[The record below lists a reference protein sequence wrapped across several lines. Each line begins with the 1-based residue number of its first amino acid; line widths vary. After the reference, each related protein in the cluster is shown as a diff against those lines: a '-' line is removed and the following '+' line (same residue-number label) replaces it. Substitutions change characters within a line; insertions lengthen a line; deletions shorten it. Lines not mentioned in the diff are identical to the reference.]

1 MKIKQSQTT
10 PMQCDQRTYDYMLR
24 NYAKQVIDKLNWMIP
39 KIRRADLKATFKAYV
54 DVIIERMKQEA
65 LDKLGRDETCNW
77 LQSIES
83 EVDAEREK
91 L

>member
-1 MKIKQSQTT
+1 
-10 PMQCDQRTYDYMLR
+10 MQCDQRTYDYMLR